1 MPKLLKRFQWSEKKL
16 QLLFLMKK
24 TVQKQLKSQV
34 KLLKLTLKT
43 AQVKLK
49 LTVNIILF
57 RILLL
62 LEKVVKAQAIRQR
75 VNKVEELKS
84 GTVEKFVL
92 KIFLDLFC
100 FI

>member
-1 MPKLLKRFQWSEKKL
+1 M
-16 QLLFLMKK
+16 
-24 TVQKQLKSQV
+24 
-34 KLLKLTLKT
+34 

-49 LTVNIILF
+49 LTENIILF

-75 VNKVEELKS
+75 VNKVEELK
-84 GTVEKFVL
+84 GGMVEKFVL